1 MPATNNHAKRRH
13 NVLSQ
18 LGLWC
23 LRALGYLPLSWLRA
37 LGEGLG
43 LLLMWAV
50 RSRRRVVD
58 TNLRLC
64 FPQWSDAQRAQ
75 CMRDT
80 FVHFAQAWLDRSW
93 LWHRSAACV
102 QSRVQLVG
110 EVNDLCAD
118 VPTVVF
124 APHFVGL
131 DVGWTA
137 LTMQLPLRFTTIFT
151 PQSNAT
157 VDAWVA
163 QGRQRFG
170 QVRLFRREDGVKPIV
185 AALRSHELLYLLP
198 DMNFGPSESIFVP
211 FYGQQAAT
219 VPSLSRFAKLGRAR
233 VVPVTTRMTAWG
245 YEVVVHAA
253 WHDFPTDD
261 AEADTSLM
269 NRRLEALIDNMPSQ
283 YFWVHKRFKTRPP
296 GASEVY

>member
-1 MPATNNHAKRRH
+1 MFST
-13 NVLSQ
+13 
-18 LGLWC
+18 LGLWV

-37 LGEGLG
+37 LGAGLG
-43 LLLMWAV
+43 AV
-50 RSRRRVVD
+50 LWVVIPSRRRVVQ
-58 TNLRLC
+58 TNLRVC
-64 FPQWSDAQRAQ
+64 FAHLSEAERNVLTRQ
-75 CMRDT
+75 T

-93 LWHRSAACV
+93 LWHRSAACI
-102 QSRVQLVG
+102 QSRVQLTGDVAA
-110 EVNDLCAD
+110 LSAD
-118 VPTVVF
+118 VPTVLF

-137 LTMQLPLRFTTIFT
+137 LTLNLPLHFTTIFT

-163 QGRQRFG
+163 KGRQRFG
-170 QVRLFRREDGVKPIV
+170 HVRLFRREDGVKPIV
-185 AALRSHELLYLLP
+185 SALRQRELLYLLP

-211 FYGQQAAT
+211 FYGEQAAT

-233 VVPVTTRMTAWG
+233 VVPVITRMTPTG
-245 YEVVVHAA
+245 YDVVVHSA

-261 AEADTSLM
+261 AEADTAVM
-269 NRRLEALIDNMPSQ
+269 NQRLEDFINTMPAQ

-296 GASEVY
+296 GAPELY

>member
-1 MPATNNHAKRRH
+1 M
-13 NVLSQ
+13 LSK
-18 LGLWC
+18 LGLWL
-23 LRALGYLPLSWLRA
+23 LRGLGYLPLSWLRT
-37 LGEGLG
+37 LGVGLG
-43 LLLMWAV
+43 SLLMWAV

-58 TNLRLC
+58 TNLRVC
-64 FPQWSDAQRAQ
+64 FPHWSEAQRAQ
-75 CMRDT
+75 CARDT

-93 LWHRSAACV
+93 LWHRSANCIV
-102 QSRVQLVG
+102 QRVRVVG
-110 EVNDLCAD
+110 EVDALLSNDA
-118 VPTVVF
+118 TVIF

-151 PQSNAT
+151 PQSNAA

-185 AALRSHELLYLLP
+185 AALRAHEVLYLLP

-211 FYGQQAAT
+211 FYGEPAAT

-233 VVPVTTRMTAWG
+233 VVPVTTRMTDEG
-245 YEVVVHAA
+245 YEVVVHSA
-253 WHDFPTDD
+253 WTDFPTDNV
-261 AEADTSLM
+261 EADTALM
-269 NRRLEALIDNMPSQ
+269 NQRLEGLINDMPAQ

-296 GASEVY
+296 GSPSVY